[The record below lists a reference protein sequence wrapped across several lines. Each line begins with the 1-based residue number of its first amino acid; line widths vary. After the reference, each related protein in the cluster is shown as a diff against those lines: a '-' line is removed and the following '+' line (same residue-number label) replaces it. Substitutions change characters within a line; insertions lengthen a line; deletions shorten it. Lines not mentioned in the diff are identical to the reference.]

1 MEQNNYNVTQ
11 NMVNKLSDGQKFS
24 NFLELSTYLNILNKS
39 GKPLGGNSK
48 KHFLEELNRFVE
60 FKKEGKRFV
69 IVKIRPDN
77 EVLPPLPTRN
87 KGKFSLRLQNQI
99 AYHLLKEC
107 DGSSWMEFFWTPT
120 AILRACGMTNKN
132 FYQYPE
138 DLHGEDTFWAEIVGT
153 PLESIAREQMDE
165 FRENLAADAETFQQC
180 TKSTMVGYIESALKS
195 MAKNKEIFF
204 EDCPAVF
211 INHDPEEYHI
221 PSEDQKAIYMK
232 MYTNVLHEFYTSSG
246 RVCQSEQD
254 VFLTGR
260 LHEFYEELDNRFKE
274 IFTYDLARPMYHITI
289 EPNSLKRSAAR
300 TEYKLQQ
307 QSFHEMNDAMCENIP
322 TLSTVRRGRAV
333 LEENPEYYNDASQPP
348 FRFVHRQLSDE
359 VLQLFIDGMIRV
371 PANSGIPRA
380 GFKWYGSYKR

>member
-132 FYQYPE
+132 FYQYSE

-153 PLESIAREQMDE
+153 PLESVAREQMDE
-165 FRENLAADAETFQQC
+165 FRENLVADAETFQQC

-274 IFTYDLARPMYHITI
+274 IFT
-289 EPNSLKRSAAR
+289 
-300 TEYKLQQ
+300 
-307 QSFHEMNDAMCENIP
+307 
-322 TLSTVRRGRAV
+322 
-333 LEENPEYYNDASQPP
+333 
-348 FRFVHRQLSDE
+348 
-359 VLQLFIDGMIRV
+359 
-371 PANSGIPRA
+371 
-380 GFKWYGSYKR
+380 